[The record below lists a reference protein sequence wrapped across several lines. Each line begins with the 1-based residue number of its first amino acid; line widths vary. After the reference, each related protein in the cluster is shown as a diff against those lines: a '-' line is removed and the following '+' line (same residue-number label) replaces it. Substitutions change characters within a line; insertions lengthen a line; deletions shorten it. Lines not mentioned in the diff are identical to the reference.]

1 MIQASANAA
10 DEFIKQI
17 KHTQTMKR
25 VELKRLTLDNFKG
38 FASKSVEFDTHTYIT
53 GANGTGKSTLYE
65 AYLWCLF
72 NKDSYGNSLSVQ
84 PIGNDGNP
92 IHKVT
97 TSVEAILS
105 VDGVEVKIRRTQSE
119 EWSVPRGKK
128 DAVLKGTTQERL
140 FNDVPLSVKDFSEK
154 INGIC
159 NADDWFM
166 LSSINIIPGMKQED
180 RRRKLQSIAPQVD
193 DKLIAD
199 KYPAVK
205 EAFSKGKSID
215 ELKIQTKSIREKS
228 KTELDM
234 IPARIDQQEKLRV
247 EADFD
252 AIEKEANDVDSRI
265 RDIEDSI
272 ASQIENVSTEELERN
287 NAMRK
292 ELSEV
297 NADLSDIESS
307 VHKERNKRVDY
318 LRKDIDELECKEV
331 NFRFDRQVLEGKIK
345 TNTDLRKDAFA
356 EKQRLGEEWMKKNG
370 ETYTDTVATICPVCG
385 QNLPA
390 DKVNTARINAVNDFN
405 IRKVERLHDLE
416 RRAEE
421 QQMKAK
427 EYDAAIVDA
436 ENKIHELDD
445 TTLALQQLLE
455 QKRKE
460 LSKVPS
466 AELALAANKE
476 YQALTERK
484 NDIEIRIKEA
494 DVAESTSERKQ
505 RVDALNAEKAALRAR
520 LNELNK
526 QYQAKFTNEKIDK
539 ERQKLEKRSTELAQ
553 IIADCENTEQ
563 QISAF
568 KKERIGMVEEAV
580 SSLFLIV
587 RWKMYE
593 PNLTNDGEKEICQ
606 AVIDGIPYEQQNRA
620 TQVNASIDIIN
631 GFCTALDIQLPLFVD
646 NAESV
651 NHINVHI
658 GQTVELTVVNSGEL
672 KVESRTN

>member
-1 MIQASANAA
+1 
-10 DEFIKQI
+10 
-17 KHTQTMKR
+17 MKR
-25 VELKRLTLDNFKG
+25 VELKRLTLENFRG
-38 FASKSVEFDTHTYIT
+38 FASKSVEFGTYTYIT
-53 GANGTGKSTLYE
+53 GANGTGKSTLYD

-84 PIGNDGNP
+84 PIGNDGEP
-92 IHKVT
+92 IHKLT
-97 TSVEAILS
+97 TSVEVVLL
-105 VDGVEVKIRRTQSE
+105 VNGVEVKVRRTQSE

-128 DAVLKGTTQERL
+128 EAVLKGTTQERY
-140 FNDVPLSVKDFSEK
+140 FNDVPLSVKDFAEK

-166 LSSINIIPGMKQED
+166 LSSINIIPGMKKEE

-193 DKLIAD
+193 EQLIAD
-199 KYPAVK
+199 KYPAVR
-205 EAFSKGKSID
+205 EALSQGKSID
-215 ELKIQTKSIREKS
+215 ELKVQTKSVREKS

-247 EADFD
+247 TADFD
-252 AIEKEANDVDSRI
+252 TIAKEVTDVENHI
-265 RDIEDSI
+265 REIEDTV
-272 ASQIENVSTEELERN
+272 ASQIDSVSTEEIERN
-287 NAMRK
+287 NAIRK

-297 NADLSDIESS
+297 NSDLSDIESS
-307 VHKERNKRVDY
+307 VRKERNKRVDS
-318 LRKDIDELECKEV
+318 LQKEIDELECKEV

-356 EKQRLGEEWMKKNG
+356 EKQRLGEEWMKKNV

-385 QNLPA
+385 QNLPE

-421 QQMKAK
+421 HQMKAK
-427 EYDAAIVDA
+427 ECDAAIVDA
-436 ENKIHELDD
+436 QNKIHELDD

-484 NDIEIRIKEA
+484 NDIERRIKAA

-526 QYQAKFTNEKIDK
+526 QYQSKFTNEKIDK

-563 QISAF
+563 QMSAF

-580 SSLFLIV
+580 SSLFDIV

-606 AVIDGIPYEQQNRA
+606 AVIAGVPYEQQNRA

-631 GFCTALDIQLPLFVD
+631 GFCQAFDICLPLFVD

-651 NHINVHI
+651 NKINGHI
-658 GQTVELTVVNSGEL
+658 GQTVELTVVESGDL
-672 KVESRTN
+672 HVEASSVPEIKIIDEK